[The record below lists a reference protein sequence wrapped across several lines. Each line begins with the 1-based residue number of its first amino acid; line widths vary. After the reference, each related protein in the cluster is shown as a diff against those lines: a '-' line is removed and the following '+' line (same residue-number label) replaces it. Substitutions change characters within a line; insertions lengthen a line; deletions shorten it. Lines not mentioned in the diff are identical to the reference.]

1 MVVELDGALARAYEI
16 LPQLEGR
23 EHGGELHL
31 GLLRGAGALADAVAK
46 GEAYPDPVRVVAI
59 GGSVAK
65 ITSTPSSKDWSSL
78 SVELCGGTHLRN
90 TKDAVGFALLEEQGI
105 AKGVRRLVACTR
117 EKAASA
123 HACARDFRERIVAF
137 ESMPLDTSEAFAKA
151 EETLKLLKVE
161 VNAAVMPQ
169 HQKMFCREALNSHS
183 SGPMKAAR
191 KKAEKAQADAA
202 SGAFEALAAS
212 NADGAVA
219 ARVDFGCDAKLWQK
233 LQKSILAKKA
243 PSGSFLVC
251 SAGSGKVGVY
261 VRHLGII
268 EALA

>member
-1 MVVELDGALARAYEI
+1 M
-16 LPQLEGR
+16 
-23 EHGGELHL
+23 
-31 GLLRGAGALADAVAK
+31 
-46 GEAYPDPVRVVAI
+46 AI

-65 ITSTPSSKDWSSL
+65 ITSSPSSKDWSSL

-137 ESMPLDTSEAFAKA
+137 EADALRYIRSVREGRGD
-151 EETLKLLKVE
+151 LKLLKVE

-169 HQKMFCREALNSHS
+169 HQKMFCREALNAHS

-202 SGAFEALAAS
+202 SGAFEAWPLPTLMERSRRA
-212 NADGAVA
+212 
-219 ARVDFGCDAKLWQK
+219 
-233 LQKSILAKKA
+233 
-243 PSGSFLVC
+243 
-251 SAGSGKVGVY
+251 
-261 VRHLGII
+261 
-268 EALA
+268 